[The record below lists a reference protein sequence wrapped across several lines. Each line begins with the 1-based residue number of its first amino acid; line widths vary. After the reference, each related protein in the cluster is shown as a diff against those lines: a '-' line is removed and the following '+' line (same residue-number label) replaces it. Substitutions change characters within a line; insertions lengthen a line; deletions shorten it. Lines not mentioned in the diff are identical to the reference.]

1 MEISLGKTLQ
11 EVKGHTELTN
21 KGESLEIE
29 ATWILHKHMQTIVGH
44 RVGGGGGGG
53 CGGDE

>member
-1 MEISLGKTLQ
+1 MEISVGKTLQ
-11 EVKGHTELTN
+11 EVKGHIKLTN
-21 KGESLEIE
+21 KGKSLEIE